1 MFCFVNM
8 KRNFPR
14 ISCTLA
20 PPQPLDYFGIAGSEK
35 SWKKIRIFIATFE
48 WELLYLDSP
57 SWQLSCHLTAVVDCS
72 AVCVLVLL
80 WQAGAAGPEAS
91 DAVSRGN
98 KVTIITAVAKKKDSQ
113 TQQKQSIENK
123 RGELMES
130 NMDAMEVH
138 ISRRR
143 LYWCVKKSIGCLRW
157 SCTMASCCRQ
167 RWTINVIN

>member
-1 MFCFVNM
+1 M
-8 KRNFPR
+8 
-14 ISCTLA
+14 
-20 PPQPLDYFGIAGSEK
+20 
-35 SWKKIRIFIATFE
+35 
-48 WELLYLDSP
+48 
-57 SWQLSCHLTAVVDCS
+57 
-72 AVCVLVLL
+72 CVLVLL

-143 LYWCVKKSIGCLRW
+143 LY
-157 SCTMASCCRQ
+157 
-167 RWTINVIN
+167 